1 MCLAYDCLFPYT
13 VGGAERWYRN
23 LAAELVAAGH
33 EVTYLTRRQ
42 WSREERPDVPGVRV
56 VVVSPEDELY
66 VGDRRRIGPPL
77 RFGAGVL
84 RHLTR
89 NRDAYD
95 AVHLCSFPYF
105 SLLAARAALAG
116 AGVPIG
122 VDWFEVWSRSY
133 WNDYLGPVGGAIG
146 ALVQRLCV
154 RVTPR
159 AYAFSELHRE
169 RLAADGLPTAA
180 VRLGGL
186 YSGPLEPHPHPGTR
200 EPLVVFA
207 GRHIPEKRAELVP
220 GAVAG
225 ARPLVEGIRGF
236 ILGDGPRRAAVL
248 EAIDEVGA
256 AGYVEAPGFV
266 SADTVEDALGRATCH
281 VLPSSR
287 EGYGLVVIEAAALG
301 TPTVALAGPDNAAV
315 ELIED
320 GVNGFVVE
328 RAEDLPATI
337 AKTHALGDELRR
349 STADWFSRRAP
360 GLSASAS
367 ARRIL
372 ELLEKE
378 RAGGAQRSASARR

>member
-1 MCLAYDCLFPYT
+1 VCLAYDCLFPYT

-33 EVTYLTRRQ
+33 DVTYLTRRQ
-42 WSREERPDVPGVRV
+42 WPRSERPEVPGVRV

-84 RHLTR
+84 RHLGR

-105 SLLAARAALAG
+105 SLLAARAALTG
-116 AGVPIG
+116 TGVPIG

-133 WNDYLGPVGGAIG
+133 WNDYLGPVGGAVG
-146 ALVQRLCV
+146 DAVQRLCV
-154 RVTPR
+154 RAT
-159 AYAFSELHRE
+159 
-169 RLAADGLPTAA
+169 PTAYVFSDIHRRRLVEHGLRRPA

-186 YSGPLEPHPHPGTR
+186 YAGPLEPHPHQGAH

-225 ARPLVEGIRGF
+225 ARALVPGLRGLV
-236 ILGDGPRRAAVL
+236 LGDGPRHDAVL
-248 EAIDEVGA
+248 EAIA
-256 AGYVEAPGFV
+256 ATRSAAFVNAPGFV
-266 SADTVEDALGRATCH
+266 GAAEVEDALGRATCH
-281 VLPSSR
+281 VLPSTR

-301 TPTVALAGPDNAAV
+301 TPTVVLAGDDNAAV
-315 ELIED
+315 ELIEE
-320 GVNGFVVE
+320 GVNGYVAGSA
-328 RAEDLPATI
+328 AELAQAI
-337 AKTHALGDELRR
+337 AKAYEGGADLRR
-349 STADWFSRRAP
+349 STAGWFAERAP
-360 GLSASAS
+360 SLSAAGS
-367 ARRIL
+367 ARTIL
-372 ELLEKE
+372 EHLE
-378 RAGGAQRSASARR
+378 RQSTRPSSARW